1 MFQNLFS
8 DKFKLAFLAAAV
20 LLAWAAV
27 LEFMFITQQSQD
39 LERLKA
45 RNGELESDLAG
56 LAALVPNKLTKAEA
70 EKQGFKNIFIMYND
84 EGRAVEVKFDRN
96 KF

>member
-8 DKFKLAFLAAAV
+8 DKFKLAFLLAAV
-20 LLAWAAV
+20 LLAWVAV
-27 LEFMFITQQSQD
+27 LEFMFITQQSMD

-56 LAALVPNKLTKAEA
+56 LTSLLPNKLNKTEA
-70 EKQGFKNIFIMYND
+70 EKQGFKRIFIMYND
-84 EGRAVEVKFDRN
+84 AGRAVEVKFDKN

>member
-1 MFQNLFS
+1 MLHNLFS
-8 DKFKLAFLAAAV
+8 DKMKLAFLLAAV

-27 LEFMFITQQSQD
+27 IEFMVITQQSLD

-56 LAALVPNKLTKAEA
+56 LAALLPDKLNKAEA
-70 EKQGFKNIFIMYND
+70 EKQGFKMIFIMYND

>member
-8 DKFKLAFLAAAV
+8 DKFKLAFLIAAV

-27 LEFMFITQQSQD
+27 LEFMVITQQSQD

-56 LAALVPNKLTKAEA
+56 LAALLPNNLTKAEA
-70 EKQGFKNIFIMYND
+70 EKQGLKRVFIMYND